1 MRAKKAWVN
10 PPQTVPFPWDQI
22 SQNLIIL
29 FVAHLSRNQREK
41 RGVFPF
47 SLRKGIDRPSSR
59 LHLPQTHTAVAD
71 EPGIVA
77 KTSESRGMAEW
88 DAGERRAARGL
99 KQQP

>member
-47 SLRKGIDRPSSR
+47 SLHKGIDRPSSR

-71 EPGIVA
+71 EPDI
-77 KTSESRGMAEW
+77 SEAW
-88 DAGERRAARGL
+88 ERDME
-99 KQQP
+99 